1 MSSNNIKDKKTIILF
16 DLSSDTNKEDIELFL
31 SEYKNQIESIQLTEK
46 KPYKASVTF
55 KENKL
60 ANECRINMNQK
71 KLKKKSVRIVWE
83 EKDFLQKNKDNKNN
97 LYIKNLPKNKN
108 SREIYEFF
116 IKFGDIFSI
125 KINEDEQGNNIGTGF
140 LTYYKPED
148 AKKAI
153 DETNGKKI
161 WDSDMEV
168 HYQKSSDKSHN
179 TNDNNMKINIVNLPE
194 NYTDQDLT
202 KLCEEFG
209 KIHICNYNKKGKSA
223 IVKYNSEQE
232 AKNAMEKL
240 NNKVIDNKKIY
251 VKEVKENHYF
261 NYNYNYN
268 NNYNNKHNFFQQN
281 YFYFNNPMIRYEE
294 SFENNKLYVKNIPH
308 TATEEDLQK
317 LFGKFGKIISV
328 KLEKDISEKKD
339 DNNKE
344 TKIPLPNKG
353 FGYISFEKVEDA
365 RNAYKSL
372 NGTNMPGF
380 DTWPKPLFIDYYI
393 PKDRRDKSLETPPI
407 VFPAIPGQFSP
418 YPMMIPMAIPNNYN
432 QQMMWNQGNYKN
444 MGYNNNFKYRFNK
457 GYQHRGRGGHRYKNY
472 QKKNIKN
479 EEGTNNINSN
489 SNITNNNTKT
499 NEEKNNF
506 DYESFKKLTTIEEKK
521 EFLGE
526 RIFTAIQNSLN
537 KDGDN
542 NIDLEIIGKITGMI
556 IEIPNEKEIIEILE
570 KPSVLD
576 SRVKEALS
584 LLNTNK

>member
-1 MSSNNIKDKKTIILF
+1 MSSNTKDKKTIILF
-16 DLSSDTNKEDIELFL
+16 DLSSDTNKEDIESFL
-31 SEYKNQIESIQLTEK
+31 SQYKTQIESIQLTEK
-46 KPYKASVTF
+46 KPYKATVTF
-55 KENKL
+55 KENKS

-71 KLKKKSVRIVWE
+71 KLKKKSIRIVWE
-83 EKDFLQKNKDNKNN
+83 EKDFLQKNKDSKNN
-97 LYIKNLPKNKN
+97 LYIKNLPKNKS
-108 SREIYEFF
+108 SREIYEYFV
-116 IKFGDIFSI
+116 KFGDIFSI
-125 KINEDEQGNNIGTGF
+125 KINEDEQGNHNGTAF
-140 LTYYKPED
+140 LTYYSPED

-168 HYQKSSDKSHN
+168 QYQKNTDKSHN
-179 TNDNNMKINIVNLPE
+179 TNDNNLKINIVNLPE

-209 KIHICNYNKKGKSA
+209 KIHICNYNRKGKSA
-223 IVKYNSEQE
+223 IVKFNSEQE

-251 VKEVKENHYF
+251 VKEVKENHFYNF
-261 NYNYNYN
+261 NYNYN

-328 KLEKDISEKKD
+328 KLEKDITEKKED
-339 DNNKE
+339 NKE
-344 TKIPLPNKG
+344 TKIPMPNKG
-353 FGYISFEKVEDA
+353 FGYITFEKIEDA

-380 DTWPKPLFIDYYI
+380 DTWPKPLIIDYYI
-393 PKDRRDKSLETPPI
+393 PKDRRDKPLENPPM
-407 VFPAIPGQFSP
+407 VFPAMAGQFSP
-418 YPMMIPMAIPNNYN
+418 YAPVMIPMAIPNNYN
-432 QQMMWNQGNYKN
+432 QQMVWNQGNYKN
-444 MGYNNNFKYRFNK
+444 MGYNNNFKYRYGK

-472 QKKNIKN
+472 QKKNNKN
-479 EEGTNNINSN
+479 EEGTN
-489 SNITNNNTKT
+489 TNTNTTNNNTNNTKT

-506 DYESFKKLTTIEEKK
+506 DYESFNKLTTIEEKK

-537 KDGDN
+537 KTGDN
-542 NIDLEIIGKITGMI
+542 NVSLETIGKITGMI

-576 SRVKEALS
+576 SRVKEALA

>member
-1 MSSNNIKDKKTIILF
+1 MSSNTKDKKTIILF
-16 DLSSDTNKEDIELFL
+16 DLSSDTNKEDIESFL
-31 SEYKNQIESIQLTEK
+31 SQYKNQIESIQLTEK
-46 KPYKASVTF
+46 KPYKATVTF
-55 KENKL
+55 KENKS

-71 KLKKKSVRIVWE
+71 KLKKKSIRIVWE
-83 EKDFLQKNKDNKNN
+83 EKDFLQKNKDSKNN
-97 LYIKNLPKNKN
+97 LYIKNLPKNKS
-108 SREIYEFF
+108 SREIYEYFV
-116 IKFGDIFSI
+116 KFGDIFSI
-125 KINEDEQGNNIGTGF
+125 KINEDEQGNHNGTAF
-140 LTYYKPED
+140 LTYYSPED

-168 HYQKSSDKSHN
+168 QYQKNTDKSHN
-179 TNDNNMKINIVNLPE
+179 TNDNNLKINIVNLPE

-209 KIHICNYNKKGKSA
+209 KIHICNYNRKGKSA
-223 IVKYNSEQE
+223 IVKFNSEQE

-240 NNKVIDNKKIY
+240 NNKVVDNKKLY
-251 VKEVKENHYF
+251 VKEVKENHFYNF
-261 NYNYNYN
+261 NYNYN

-328 KLEKDISEKKD
+328 KLEKDITEKKD
-339 DNNKE
+339 DNKE
-344 TKIPLPNKG
+344 TKIPMPNKG
-353 FGYISFEKVEDA
+353 FGYITFEKIEDA

-380 DTWPKPLFIDYYI
+380 DTWPKPLIIDYYI
-393 PKDRRDKSLETPPI
+393 PKDRRDKPLETPPM
-407 VFPAIPGQFSP
+407 VFPAMAGQFSP
-418 YPMMIPMAIPNNYN
+418 YPPMMIPMAIPNNYN
-432 QQMMWNQGNYKN
+432 PQMVWNQGNYKN
-444 MGYNNNFKYRFNK
+444 MGYNNNFKYRYGK

-472 QKKNIKN
+472 QKKNNKS
-479 EEGTNNINSN
+479 EEGTN
-489 SNITNNNTKT
+489 TNTNTTNNNTNNTKT

-506 DYESFKKLTTIEEKK
+506 DYESFNKLTTIEEKK

-537 KDGDN
+537 KTGDN
-542 NIDLEIIGKITGMI
+542 NVSLETIGKITGMI

-576 SRVKEALS
+576 SRVKEALA

>member
-1 MSSNNIKDKKTIILF
+1 MSSNTKDKKTIILF
-16 DLSSDTNKEDIELFL
+16 DLSSDTNKEDIESFL
-31 SEYKNQIESIQLTEK
+31 SQYKTQIESIQLTEK
-46 KPYKASVTF
+46 KPYKATVTF
-55 KENKL
+55 KENKS

-71 KLKKKSVRIVWE
+71 KLKKKSIRIVWE
-83 EKDFLQKNKDNKNN
+83 EKDFLQKNKDSKNN
-97 LYIKNLPKNKN
+97 LYIKNLPKNKS
-108 SREIYEFF
+108 SREIYEYFV
-116 IKFGDIFSI
+116 KFGDIFSI
-125 KINEDEQGNNIGTGF
+125 KINEDEQGNHNGTAF
-140 LTYYKPED
+140 LTYYSPED

-168 HYQKSSDKSHN
+168 QYQKNTDKSHN
-179 TNDNNMKINIVNLPE
+179 INDNNLKINIVNLPE

-223 IVKYNSEQE
+223 IVKFNSEQE

-251 VKEVKENHYF
+251 VKEVKENHFYNF
-261 NYNYNYN
+261 NYNYN

-328 KLEKDISEKKD
+328 KLEKDITEKKD
-339 DNNKE
+339 DNKE
-344 TKIPLPNKG
+344 TKIPMPNKG
-353 FGYISFEKVEDA
+353 FGYITFEKIEDA

-380 DTWPKPLFIDYYI
+380 DTWPKPLIIDYYI
-393 PKDRRDKSLETPPI
+393 PKDRRDKPLENPPM
-407 VFPAIPGQFSP
+407 VFPAMAGQFSP
-418 YPMMIPMAIPNNYN
+418 YPPMMIPMAIPNNYN
-432 QQMMWNQGNYKN
+432 PQMVWNQGNYKN
-444 MGYNNNFKYRFNK
+444 MGYNNNFKYRYGK

-472 QKKNIKN
+472 QKKNNKT
-479 EEGTNNINSN
+479 EEGTN
-489 SNITNNNTKT
+489 TNTNTTNNNTNNTKT

-506 DYESFKKLTTIEEKK
+506 DYESFNKLTTIEEKK

-537 KDGDN
+537 KTGDN
-542 NIDLEIIGKITGMI
+542 NVSLETIGKITGMI

-576 SRVKEALS
+576 SRVKEALA

>member
-1 MSSNNIKDKKTIILF
+1 MSSNIKDKKTIILF
-16 DLSSDTNKEDIELFL
+16 DLSSDTNKEDIESFL
-31 SEYKNQIESIQLTEK
+31 SQYKTQIESIQLTEK
-46 KPYKASVTF
+46 KPYKATVTF
-55 KENKL
+55 KENKS

-71 KLKKKSVRIVWE
+71 KLKKKSIRIVWE
-83 EKDFLQKNKDNKNN
+83 EKDFLQKNKDSKNN
-97 LYIKNLPKNKN
+97 LYIKNLPKNKS
-108 SREIYEFF
+108 SREIYEYFV
-116 IKFGDIFSI
+116 KFGDIFSI
-125 KINEDEQGNNIGTGF
+125 KINEDEQGNHNGTAF
-140 LTYYKPED
+140 LTYYSPED

-168 HYQKSSDKSHN
+168 QYQKNTDKSHN
-179 TNDNNMKINIVNLPE
+179 INDNNLKINIVNLPE

-209 KIHICNYNKKGKSA
+209 KIHICNYNRKGKSA
-223 IVKYNSEQE
+223 IVKFNSEQE

-251 VKEVKENHYF
+251 VKEVKENHFYNF
-261 NYNYNYN
+261 NYNYN

-328 KLEKDISEKKD
+328 KLEKDITEKKD
-339 DNNKE
+339 DNKE
-344 TKIPLPNKG
+344 TKIPMPNKG
-353 FGYISFEKVEDA
+353 FGYITFEKIEDA

-380 DTWPKPLFIDYYI
+380 DTWPKPLIIDYYI
-393 PKDRRDKSLETPPI
+393 PKDRRDKPLENPPM
-407 VFPAIPGQFSP
+407 VFPAMAGQFSP
-418 YPMMIPMAIPNNYN
+418 YPPMMIPMAIPNNYN
-432 QQMMWNQGNYKN
+432 PQMVWNQGNYKN
-444 MGYNNNFKYRFNK
+444 MGYNNNFKYRYGK

-472 QKKNIKN
+472 QKKNNKT
-479 EEGTNNINSN
+479 EEGTN
-489 SNITNNNTKT
+489 TNTNTTNNNTNNTKT

-506 DYESFKKLTTIEEKK
+506 DYESFNKLTTIEEKK

-537 KDGDN
+537 KTGDN
-542 NIDLEIIGKITGMI
+542 NVSLETIGKITGMI

-576 SRVKEALS
+576 SRVKEALA